1 MKKSISILVLIALVL
16 ISCSKKENPVEP
28 PNDPK
33 PGGNPSGQPIPTFT
47 GTNNGVLATISY
59 QQTVSGFN
67 VDLAVAFAKFGD
79 NGVDAGNVS
88 VNGTAIGKMVS
99 SGSTYYIAPSQTNP
113 VFSLDF
119 NGTAHNWNVQ
129 GGSGVTGFTG
139 SVNSPRAFTLT
150 APANNATVSKSSGFN
165 VTWSGGTSS
174 KVMIVLASQSGN
186 GYYATNELNDNG
198 SFNISSANLGN
209 FNGPALLQ
217 IVKYNYVSKES
228 GGKNYILVSE
238 IVRSINLTV
247 N

>member
-1 MKKSISILVLIALVL
+1 MKKTIFVIMLMAIVF
-16 ISCSKKENPVEP
+16 ISCSKKENPIEP
-28 PNDPK
+28 PANNNS
-33 PGGNPSGQPIPTFT
+33 GGNPSGQPIPTFT

-67 VDLAVAFAKFGD
+67 VDLAVGFAKFGD

-88 VNGTAIGKMVS
+88 VNGTAIGKMVNA
-99 SGSTYYIAPSQTNP
+99 GSTYYIAPSTTNP
-113 VFSLDF
+113 VFTLDF
-119 NGTAHNWNVQ
+119 NGAVHNWNVQ
-129 GGSGVTGFTG
+129 GGNGVTGFTG
-139 SVNSPRAFTLT
+139 SVTSPRAFTLT
-150 APANNATVSKSSGFN
+150 APANNATVSKASGFN

-174 KVMIVLASQSGN
+174 KVMVVLASQSGN
-186 GYYATNELNDNG
+186 GYFASSELNDNG
-198 SFNISSANLGN
+198 SFNIASTNLTN

-217 IVKYNYVSKES
+217 VVKYNYTSKES